1 VRIDR
6 LTLTNYKG
14 FASRFF
20 DLNPRFNLFVGE
32 NATGKTSIL
41 DALTLA
47 MDSWFIGMNA
57 GEGIGAIRPGEVRF
71 ATHRHEDSVSFE
83 PQYPSRVEAAGL
95 VMGQRLSWRRE
106 LNKPGGRTT
115 TAEAKEL
122 TTIAADADLKIRENI
137 EVDLPLIC
145 SYGAERLWYETPHRK
160 KKTDDSA
167 KLRPSRFDGYVD
179 CTAFEIQETV
189 LLKWI
194 EAEILLSQQKGS
206 DTNALVVMKKA
217 LVSCVDDAE
226 TIYYDPRINDLII
239 VMGHHGHQMFHNLS
253 AGQRIMVILIG
264 DIARRAISLNP
275 HMGRDVLDR
284 IVGIVAID
292 ELDLHL
298 HPKWQRRVIHDLKRT
313 FPLVQFVASTH
324 SPQLIGEALPDE
336 IRVLEDW
343 DVSIPERSFGI
354 DSNRI
359 LQEVM
364 HSSPRNE
371 KTQGLLTELAEKIDK
386 EELEP
391 AKELVAKI
399 AAELGESDPEVTG
412 ANTLISLLEST
423 R

>member
-1 VRIDR
+1 
-6 LTLTNYKG
+6 
-14 FASRFF
+14 
-20 DLNPRFNLFVGE
+20 
-32 NATGKTSIL
+32 
-41 DALTLA
+41 
-47 MDSWFIGMNA
+47 
-57 GEGIGAIRPGEVRF
+57 
-71 ATHRHEDSVSFE
+71 
-83 PQYPSRVEAAGL
+83 
-95 VMGQRLSWRRE
+95 
-106 LNKPGGRTT
+106 
-115 TAEAKEL
+115 
-122 TTIAADADLKIRENI
+122 
-137 EVDLPLIC
+137 
-145 SYGAERLWYETPHRK
+145 
-160 KKTDDSA
+160 
-167 KLRPSRFDGYVD
+167 VD